1 MIGMLTGR
9 VIDKDFST
17 CLLDVGGVG
26 YEVAIPLSTFDKLP
40 LNEEMVTLFIHT
52 QVREDAITL
61 FGFADK
67 AEKELFRQLISVS
80 GVGGKL
86 ALNVLSAMPAG
97 NFCAAVASGDAKTLS
112 RINGVG
118 KRTAERLIVELKGKL
133 TDIDPAAAILLSI
146 CGARCLHRRLERLS
160 RTVSPA
166 GRSSGDDAARCRR
179 TFVRIRRKVAVGER
193 GALPC
198 SRLRRRDR
206 FRHVPAAGGH
216 DRPFHDRQ

>member
-40 LNEEMVTLFIHT
+40 LNEEKVTLFIHT

-67 AEKELFRQLISVS
+67 AEKELFRQLITVS

-133 TDIDPAAAILLSI
+133 TDIDPAAATPDTGTA
-146 CGARCLHRRLERLS
+146 GA
-160 RTVSPA
+160 
-166 GRSSGDDAARCRR
+166 DAAAALEQLGFRKDLVNKTVNALLAELPENERD
-179 TFVRIRRKVAVGER
+179 VENLIRA
-193 GALPC
+193 ALL
-198 SRLRRRDR
+198 RLK
-206 FRHVPAAGGH
+206 F
-216 DRPFHDRQ
+216 

>member
-9 VIDKDFST
+9 LIDKDFSG
-17 CLLDVGGVG
+17 CVLDVNGVG

-40 LNEEMVTLFIHT
+40 LNEEKVTLFIHT

-67 AEKELFRQLISVS
+67 AEKELFRQLITVS

-86 ALNVLSAMPAG
+86 ALNVLSAMPAA

-133 TDIDPAAAILLSI
+133 ADVDPAAAAPDSGSA
-146 CGARCLHRRLERLS
+146 GA
-160 RTVSPA
+160 
-166 GRSSGDDAARCRR
+166 DAAAALEQLGFRKDLVNKTVNALLAELPENERD
-179 TFVRIRRKVAVGER
+179 VENLIRA
-193 GALPC
+193 ALL
-198 SRLRRRDR
+198 RLN
-206 FRHVPAAGGH
+206 F
-216 DRPFHDRQ
+216 

>member
-40 LNEEMVTLFIHT
+40 LNEEKVTLFIHT

-67 AEKELFRQLISVS
+67 AEKELFRQLITVS

-133 TDIDPAAAILLSI
+133 TDIDPAAATPDTGTA
-146 CGARCLHRRLERLS
+146 GA
-160 RTVSPA
+160 
-166 GRSSGDDAARCRR
+166 DAAAALEQLGFRKDLVNKTVNALLAELPENERD
-179 TFVRIRRKVAVGER
+179 VENLIRA
-193 GALPC
+193 ALL
-198 SRLRRRDR
+198 RLN
-206 FRHVPAAGGH
+206 F
-216 DRPFHDRQ
+216 